1 MKSITAA
8 ATIAA
13 GLLLTSCSHS
23 ITGVP
28 VAVSTPE
35 VKATVP
41 IQPFPAPDY
50 SAEGQQNWYL
60 DPYQLAKLD
69 IDELVKTV
77 VSSVVS
83 FWSQEHAVN
92 MKVTVRPADKPL
104 TCSHGGFSP
113 SSSALWCNTG
123 GITSEVLY
131 VPAVLTKIREAG
143 GELPIILTMAHEVG
157 HAVENAQRW
166 NHGHSKDAVELG
178 ADCFAGF
185 YTSALGY
192 TAEQVGASYA
202 FTEMAR
208 IKNSQYAL
216 AEGYVAQAPLQ
227 VCTRY

>member
-1 MKSITAA
+1 MKSFTAA
-8 ATIAA
+8 AAVAA

-23 ITGVP
+23 IAGTP
-28 VAVSTPE
+28 VAVPTPQ
-35 VKATVP
+35 VKASVP
-41 IQPFPAPDY
+41 TQRIPAPDY

-69 IDELVKTV
+69 VDGLVKTV
-77 VSSVVS
+77 VWSVAS
-83 FWSQEHAVN
+83 FWSQEHRVN
-92 MKVTVRPADKPL
+92 MSVSVRPSSKPL

-131 VPAVLTKIREAG
+131 VPAVLTKIRAAG
-143 GELPIILTMAHEVG
+143 GELPIVLTMAHEVG
-157 HAVENAQRW
+157 HGVENAQRW
-166 NHGHSKDAVELG
+166 NHGHLKDAVELG

-185 YTSALGY
+185 YASALGY
-192 TAEQVGASYA
+192 TAEQVGSAYA
-202 FTEMAR
+202 FTEMSR